1 MRFCSKF
8 CVVPFKNEIPAAADA
23 CVPGNPRPATPADFE
38 AASQLMQDQ
47 AIVPATPEGVRTK
60 CSEYPIG
67 LVYVRY
73 TSVVARLSR

>member
-23 CVPGNPRPATPADFE
+23 CLPGNPPPATPADFE

-47 AIVPATPEGVRTK
+47 AIVPVAPEGVRT
-60 CSEYPIG
+60 
-67 LVYVRY
+67 
-73 TSVVARLSR
+73 

>member
-8 CVVPFKNEIPAAADA
+8 CVVPFKNGIPAATDA
-23 CVPGNPRPATPADFE
+23 CVPGNPPPATPADFE

-60 CSEYPIG
+60 CSEYPTG

-73 TSVVARLSR
+73 TSVVASLSR